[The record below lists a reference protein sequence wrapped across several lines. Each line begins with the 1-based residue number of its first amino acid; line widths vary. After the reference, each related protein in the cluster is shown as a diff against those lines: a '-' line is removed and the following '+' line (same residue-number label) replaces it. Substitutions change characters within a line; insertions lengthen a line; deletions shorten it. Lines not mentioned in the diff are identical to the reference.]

1 MAVAMTVTL
10 DCSCGA
16 TLGIEDASEIASEAV
31 MARWLDAHREH
42 QRSDEQ
48 WRDYWQSVHRRA
60 TT

>member
-1 MAVAMTVTL
+1 MTVTL